1 MTDREQ
7 PLGMESP
14 QPTPLRAR
22 GESPR
27 AAVTAASPPEAA
39 AVALEQRIA
48 ELERDLA
55 RMRGREERWRTE
67 RSQLLEALDA
77 AEAELAELPALRREL
92 QDTRDTGYWLTVVQ
106 SSLSWRLTRPLRAL
120 SRLGGRLRGRSSGS

>member
-7 PLGMESP
+7 PLGMESR

-22 GESPR
+22 GESPP
-27 AAVTAASPPEAA
+27 AAVTAASPREVA

-48 ELERDLA
+48 ELERELA
-55 RMRGREERWRTE
+55 RMRGREESWRTE
-67 RSQLLEALDA
+67 RGQLLEALET
-77 AEAELAELPALRREL
+77 AERELAELPALRREL
-92 QDTRDTGYWLTVVQ
+92 QDTRDTGYWLAVVQ
-106 SSLSWRLTRPLRAL
+106 SSLSWRLTRPLRAI